1 VRTLLAAALLL
12 QATTFDIATFS
23 VPPGWQRTD
32 QNGIVQ
38 LQTTKTVGRRTAYCQ
53 IFLFPSHPG
62 SADAMQN
69 FGAEWTRL
77 IAQPFGVIAIP
88 RPETKQSPDGWTA
101 VTSAVNVMQ
110 RGIPVTAILFTVTGH
125 GRVMSVVINE
135 TGQDYTAE
143 IRGFIGSLV
152 FRAPAAD
159 QPPGPVALN
168 PPSQQAAPQQP
179 PSSQGAPG
187 APASLADYVYTIPQ
201 TWTRT
206 VYPDGIVYGSQL
218 FSNGERCQISVFPP
232 RPATGNL
239 AADARNAYAQIFQ
252 TDPLQNNAYP
262 YPPATFSRGISADG
276 WSYFI
281 IRKSIHG
288 QSGDYGTLLGT
299 RLLAAQIG
307 NQVAIITST
316 GKDPEVSMCF
326 GEIVHD
332 EWPPFFFSIHFK
344 NWTPASQDRE
354 MPRRIAGTWT
364 TATASVADRYT
375 FAPNGRYASA
385 AAAMNRTRISQTEIL
400 QTTNAYFGDGAY
412 AIQGSAI
419 TLTAD
424 GDRANPKHG
433 WIRLE
438 QDSKD
443 GATWTDRLCLLL
455 EGIGGD
461 VCYARD
467 PGP

>member
-1 VRTLLAAALLL
+1 VITLLAAALLA

-23 VPPGWQRTD
+23 APPGWQRID

-38 LQTTKTVGRRTAYCQ
+38 LQTMRTVGPRSTYGQ

-62 SADAMQN
+62 SADALQN

-101 VTSAVNVMQ
+101 VTSAANVVQ

-135 TGQDYTAE
+135 TGQDYTTE
-143 IRGFIGSLV
+143 IRGFIGSLA
-152 FRAPAAD
+152 FHAPTETSA
-159 QPPGPVALN
+159 
-168 PPSQQAAPQQP
+168 S
-179 PSSQGAPG
+179 PSSPSPEGRGGQGERT
-187 APASLADYVYTIPQ
+187 SLADYVYAIPQ
-201 TWTRT
+201 GWTRT

-232 RPATGNL
+232 RPGTGDL

-262 YPPATFSRGISADG
+262 YPPATFTRGISADG
-276 WSYFI
+276 WNYFI
-281 IRKSIHG
+281 ITKSIHG
-288 QSGDYGTLLGT
+288 RSGDYGTLLGT
-299 RLLAAQIG
+299 RLLAAQLG
-307 NQVAIITST
+307 GQVAVITST
-316 GKDPEVSMCF
+316 GKDPLVSMCF
-326 GEIVHD
+326 GEMVHD
-332 EWPPFFFSIHFK
+332 EWPRFFFSIHFK
-344 NWTPASQDRE
+344 SWTPASQDRE

-364 TATASVADRYT
+364 IATASVADRYT

-385 AAAMNRTRISQTEIL
+385 AAAMNRTRISSTEIL

-412 AIQGSAI
+412 AVQGGTI

-433 WIRLE
+433 WVRLE

-455 EGIGGD
+455 EGIGD

-467 PGP
+467 AGP

>member
-1 VRTLLAAALLL
+1 VRTLLAAALFV

-23 VPPGWQRTD
+23 APAGWQRTD
-32 QNGIVQ
+32 QNGMVQ
-38 LQTTKTVGRRTAYCQ
+38 LQTTRTVGRRSTYCQ

-69 FGAEWTRL
+69 FGAEWARL
-77 IAQPFGVIAIP
+77 IAQPFGVIAAP
-88 RPETKQSPDGWTA
+88 RPESRQSPDGWTA
-101 VTSAVNVMQ
+101 VTASVNVMQ

-125 GRVMSVVINE
+125 GRVMSIVINE

-143 IRGFIGSLV
+143 IRGFIGSLA
-152 FRAPAAD
+152 FRAPTAIQA
-159 QPPGPVALN
+159 PAPVADN
-168 PPSQQAAPQQP
+168 PPSPQG
-179 PSSQGAPG
+179 SGAPS

-201 TWTRT
+201 GWART

-232 RPATGNL
+232 RPGTGNL
-239 AADARNAYAQIFQ
+239 PGDARNAYAQIFQ

-262 YPPATFSRGISADG
+262 YPPATFTRGISADG

-299 RLLAAQIG
+299 RLMAVQLG
-307 NQVAIITST
+307 NQVAVITST

-332 EWPPFFFSIHFK
+332 EWPPFFYSIRFK
-344 NWTPASQDRE
+344 SWTPASQDRE
-354 MPRRIAGTWT
+354 MPRRFAGTWT

-412 AIQGSAI
+412 AIQGNTI
-419 TLTAD
+419 TLTSD
-424 GDRANPKHG
+424 GERANPKHG
-433 WIRLE
+433 WVRFE

-443 GATWTDRLCLLL
+443 GATWTDRLCLLFQ
-455 EGIGGD
+455 ENGGD

-467 PGP
+467 VGP

>member
-1 VRTLLAAALLL
+1 MAAALLASSL
-12 QATTFDIATFS
+12 ARNAAAQATTFDIATFTT
-23 VPPGWQRTD
+23 PAGWQRVD

-38 LQTTKTVGRRTAYCQ
+38 LQSTRTVGRRTAYCQ

-62 SADAMQN
+62 SADASQN
-69 FGAEWTRL
+69 FGAEWARL
-77 IAQPFGVIAIP
+77 IAQPFGVIAAP
-88 RPETKQSPDGWTA
+88 RPETRQSPDGWTA
-101 VTSAVNVMQ
+101 VTASVNVVQ

-125 GRVMSVVINE
+125 GRVMSIVINE
-135 TGQDYTAE
+135 SGQDYTAE
-143 IRGFIGSLV
+143 IRGFVGSLAFHV
-152 FRAPAAD
+152 PD
-159 QPPGPVALN
+159 QLPGPVAGNPAPSEN
-168 PPSQQAAPQQP
+168 PPAG
-179 PSSQGAPG
+179 QGVR
-187 APASLADYVYTIPQ
+187 SLADYVYTIPQ
-201 TWTRT
+201 GWTRA
-206 VYPDGIVYGSQL
+206 VYPDGIVYGSPL

-232 RPATGNL
+232 RPGTGNL
-239 AADARNAYAQIFQ
+239 SADARNAYAQIFQ
-252 TDPLQNNAYP
+252 IDPLQNNSYP
-262 YPPATFSRGISADG
+262 YPTATFTRGISAEG
-276 WSYFI
+276 WNYFML
-281 IRKSIHG
+281 RKSIHG

-299 RLLAAQIG
+299 TLLAAQLG
-307 NQVAIITST
+307 DQVAVITST

-332 EWPPFFFSIHFK
+332 EWPQFFFSIHFK
-344 NWTPASQDRE
+344 SWTPASQDRE

-385 AAAMNRTRISQTEIL
+385 AAAMTRARISQTEIL

-412 AIQGSAI
+412 AIRGNTI

-455 EGIGGD
+455 EGIGD

-467 PGP
+467 QGP